1 MANPL
6 KTFLNALIGKDT
18 GTANP
23 EEIKEAEQKGEIVAT
38 NAAKKLGFRE
48 PAEIDAELARKV
60 AEAKATAK
68 GKSSKKEEREKE

>member
-1 MANPL
+1 MANPF

-38 NAAKKLGFRE
+38 NAAKKLGFVE
-48 PAEIDAELARKV
+48 QVEIDADEARRV
-60 AEAKATAK
+60 AEANIKEKTI
-68 GKSSKKEEREKE
+68 KEEREKE

>member
-1 MANPL
+1 MANPF

-38 NAAKKLGFRE
+38 NAAKKLGFVE
-48 PAEIDAELARKV
+48 QVEIDADEARRA
-60 AEAKATAK
+60 AEANV
-68 GKSSKKEEREKE
+68 KEKTIKEGREKE

>member
-1 MANPL
+1 MANPF

-38 NAAKKLGFRE
+38 NAAKKLGFVE
-48 PAEIDAELARKV
+48 QVEIDADEARRA
-60 AEAKATAK
+60 AEANAK
-68 GKSSKKEEREKE
+68 EKSSKEERGKE

>member
-38 NAAKKLGFRE
+38 NAAKKLGFVE
-48 PAEIDAELARKV
+48 QVEIDADEARRA
-60 AEAKATAK
+60 AEANV
-68 GKSSKKEEREKE
+68 KEKTIKEGREKE